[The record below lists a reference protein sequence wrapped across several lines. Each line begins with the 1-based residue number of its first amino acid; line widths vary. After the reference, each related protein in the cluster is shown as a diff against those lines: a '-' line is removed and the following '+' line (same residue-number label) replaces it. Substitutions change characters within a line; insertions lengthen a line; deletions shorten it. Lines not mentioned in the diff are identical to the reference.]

1 MRMSYEAELK
11 GRTVID
17 SGGAVVGAVDDVL
30 VDGVSW
36 RVDAFRVRLRREAAD
51 QVGVRQRLFREANVI
66 VPIGLVHAAGDA
78 IILNVELGSL
88 RELDAARDISPPAHE
103 RA

>member
-1 MRMSYEAELK
+1 MRVSYGAELE

-17 SGGAVVGAVDDVL
+17 SAGAPVGVVDDVL

-36 RVDAFRVRLRREAAD
+36 RVDAFRVRLAGDAASR
-51 QVGVRQRLFREANVI
+51 VGVRAKPLGDATVI

-78 IILNVELGSL
+78 IILNVAIESL
-88 RELDAARDISPPAHE
+88 RELDAAGDISPPAH
-103 RA
+103 